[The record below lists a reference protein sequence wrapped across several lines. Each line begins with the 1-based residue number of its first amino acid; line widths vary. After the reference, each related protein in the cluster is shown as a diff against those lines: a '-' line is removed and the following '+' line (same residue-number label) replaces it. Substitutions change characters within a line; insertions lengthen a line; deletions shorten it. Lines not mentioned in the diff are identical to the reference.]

1 MKIAL
6 QFLIGISIPATYF
19 VSPSVAQETVAVA
32 ATESDSHPPRNDRLA
47 TLQSSA
53 MAEKSAS
60 WGHWGNRPG
69 GYNAW
74 TNHSNRLI
82 PVYVFGG
89 SFAPYMNEGSVYRDA
104 KAIEKLYGQLPA
116 NTLNEQAAYG
126 DQTDIYRLQRRA
138 IDELGK
144 KFVFLVVFDGMDW
157 QTTQA
162 ASMVKTGKVAYTEG
176 KGTGLLF
183 QDYDRCESDYGFVVT
198 SPYADQVETDVDA
211 QQNVKPVTK
220 LGGYDARLGGAFPWS
235 KPADVDYLIG
245 RSKISDHAYTDSSSS
260 ATSMTAGVKAI
271 NGALNLDGSLKSVET
286 IAQYVQRSKKF
297 SAGAVTSVPIS
308 HATPAAS
315 YATNV
320 SRDDYQDL
328 TRDMLGLSSVSR
340 RSNPSPGLEV
350 VLGCGFGE
358 DTQKPDGHGQ
368 NFVPGNRY
376 LAEEDLKAID
386 IASGNPLSKYVVAQR
401 TPGKA
406 GAEVLSLAAANAA
419 SRKSRLFGFF
429 GVKNG
434 HLPYQTAN
442 GDFKPVADM
451 KEPVETY
458 SQADIEENPTL
469 AQMTEAAIQVLETN
483 ENGFWLM
490 MEAGDVDWANHANNI
505 DSSIG
510 AVFSGEAA
518 VKSIFEWIE
527 RKNAWKDSLVIVTAD
542 HGHYL
547 NLVQPEKL
555 VSE

>member
-1 MKIAL
+1 MKNAL
-6 QFLIGISIPATYF
+6 KFLIGMSLQSICLL
-19 VSPSVAQETVAVA
+19 SQSIAQETSTAESPVSKRSSSSIDRVA
-32 ATESDSHPPRNDRLA
+32 AMQA
-47 TLQSSA
+47 KA
-53 MAEKSAS
+53 MEEKSAK
-60 WGHWGNRPG
+60 WGHWGNRPS

-74 TNHSNRLI
+74 TSHSNRLI

-89 SFAPYMNEGSVYRDA
+89 SFAPYMNEGSVYRNA
-104 KAIEKLYGQLPA
+104 SAIEKLYGQLPS
-116 NTLNEQAAYG
+116 NTLNEKAPYG

-162 ASMVKTGKVAYTEG
+162 AAIVKTGRVAYTEG
-176 KGTGLLF
+176 KGNGLVF
-183 QDYDRCESDYGFVVT
+183 QDYDQCENDYGFVVT
-198 SPYADQVETDVDA
+198 SPHGDQVETDVDA
-211 QQNVKPVTK
+211 QQSVKPVTK
-220 LGGYDARLGGAFPWS
+220 LGGYDARLGGLYPWS
-235 KPADVDYLIG
+235 KEADIDYLIG
-245 RSKISDHAYTDSSSS
+245 RSKISEHAVTDSSSS
-260 ATSMTAGVKAI
+260 ATSMTAGVKSI
-271 NGALNLDGSLKSVET
+271 NGALNLDGIWKPVET
-286 IAQYVQRSKKF
+286 IAQYVQRTKNF

-328 TRDMLGLSSVSR
+328 TRDMLGLPSVSHK
-340 RSNPSPGLEV
+340 SNPSPGLEV
-350 VLGCGFGE
+350 VIGSGFGE
-358 DTQKPDGHGQ
+358 ETQKPDGHGQ

-376 LAEEDLKAID
+376 LADEDLKAVD
-386 IASGNPLSKYVVAQR
+386 ISSGSPTAKYVVAQR
-401 TPGKA
+401 TSGKA
-406 GAEVLSLAAANAA
+406 GAEVLAQAAAKAA
-419 SRKSRLFGFF
+419 SQKCRLLGYFGA
-429 GVKNG
+429 KNG

-458 SQADIEENPTL
+458 SQADLDENPTL
-469 AQMTEAAIQVLETN
+469 AQMTESAIQVLETN
-483 ENGFWLM
+483 ANGFWLM
-490 MEAGDVDWANHANNI
+490 VEAGDVDWANHANNI

-518 VKSIFEWIE
+518 VKSIFDWIE
-527 RKNAWKDSLVIVTAD
+527 RKNAWKESLVIVTAD

-547 NLVQPEKL
+547 NLVHPESL

>member
-1 MKIAL
+1 MKNAL
-6 QFLIGISIPATYF
+6 KFLIGMSLQSICLL
-19 VSPSVAQETVAVA
+19 SQSLAQETSTAESPVSKRSSSSIDRVA
-32 ATESDSHPPRNDRLA
+32 AMQA
-47 TLQSSA
+47 KA
-53 MAEKSAS
+53 MEEKSAK
-60 WGHWGNRPG
+60 WGHWGNRPS

-74 TNHSNRLI
+74 TSHSNRLI

-89 SFAPYMNEGSVYRDA
+89 SFAPYMNEGSVYRNA
-104 KAIEKLYGQLPA
+104 SAIEKLYGQLPS
-116 NTLNEQAAYG
+116 NTLNEKAPYG

-162 ASMVKTGKVAYTEG
+162 AAIVKTGRVAYTEG
-176 KGTGLLF
+176 KGNGLVF
-183 QDYDRCESDYGFVVT
+183 QDYDQCENDYGFVVT
-198 SPYADQVETDVDA
+198 SPHGDQVETDVDA
-211 QQNVKPVTK
+211 QQSVKPVTK
-220 LGGYDARLGGAFPWS
+220 LGGYDARLGGLYPWS
-235 KPADVDYLIG
+235 KEADIDYLIG
-245 RSKISDHAYTDSSSS
+245 RSKISEHAVTDSSSS
-260 ATSMTAGVKAI
+260 ATSMTAGVKSI
-271 NGALNLDGSLKSVET
+271 NGALNLDGIWKPVET
-286 IAQYVQRSKKF
+286 IAQYVQRTKNF

-328 TRDMLGLSSVSR
+328 TRDMLGLPSVSHK
-340 RSNPSPGLEV
+340 SNPSQGLEV
-350 VLGCGFGE
+350 VIGSGFGE
-358 DTQKPDGHGQ
+358 ETQKPDGHGQ

-376 LAEEDLKAID
+376 LADEDLKAVD
-386 IASGNPLSKYVVAQR
+386 ISSGSPTAKYVVAQR
-401 TPGKA
+401 TSGKA
-406 GAEVLSLAAANAA
+406 GAEVLAQAAAKAA
-419 SRKSRLFGFF
+419 SQKSRLLGYFGA
-429 GVKNG
+429 KNG

-458 SQADIEENPTL
+458 SQADLDENPTL
-469 AQMTEAAIQVLETN
+469 AQMTESAIQVLETN
-483 ENGFWLM
+483 ANGFWLM
-490 MEAGDVDWANHANNI
+490 VEAGDVDWANHANNI

-518 VKSIFEWIE
+518 VKSIFDWIE
-527 RKNAWKDSLVIVTAD
+527 RKNAWKESLVIVTAD

-547 NLVQPEKL
+547 NLVQPESL